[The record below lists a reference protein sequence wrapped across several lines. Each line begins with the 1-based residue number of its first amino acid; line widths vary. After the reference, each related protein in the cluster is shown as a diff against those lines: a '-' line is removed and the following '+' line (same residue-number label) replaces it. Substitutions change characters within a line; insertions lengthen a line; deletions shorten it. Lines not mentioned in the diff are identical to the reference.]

1 MYIYIRGAGPN
12 KSAAGKYLWDYNF
25 NNYGATGIFFSYK
38 VEIKSEREIILVKI
52 NKKVKVAAISI
63 ISNTTLIVLK
73 VVAGILSGSV
83 SIISEAIHSSMD
95 LVASLIAFFAVKL
108 SAVPADEN
116 HPYGH
121 GKIENVSGVIEG
133 ILIFIAAF
141 LIIVEA
147 IKKLISPNHEVVIS
161 YITIFVMLF
170 SALANT
176 VVSKLLYK
184 VSKEEDS
191 IALEADALHLKTDVY
206 TSLGVSAG
214 LILIKFTG
222 IIILDPIIAILVA
235 LLIIKE
241 SWVLCRNAFS
251 PLLDAKLSDEE
262 EGKILYVM
270 SKYKNEILDYHR
282 LRTRKSGNI
291 KLVDFHLT
299 VNEELTVKQ
308 SHALC
313 EMIENDLEQV
323 IKNTSVNIHIE
334 PGICN
339 DSTIQN

>member
-1 MYIYIRGAGPN
+1 MNR
-12 KSAAGKYLWDYNF
+12 
-25 NNYGATGIFFSYK
+25 
-38 VEIKSEREIILVKI
+38 
-52 NKKVKVAAISI
+52 KVKVAFISI
-63 ISNTTLIVLK
+63 VSNTTLIILK
-73 VVAGILSGSV
+73 IVAGVLSGSV

-95 LVASLIAFFAVKL
+95 LVASIIAFFAVKF
-108 SAVPADEN
+108 SSKPADEK

-121 GKIENVSGVIEG
+121 GKIENVSGVVEG
-133 ILIFIAAF
+133 LLIFIAAF
-141 LIIVEA
+141 LIIMEA
-147 IKKLISPNHEVVIS
+147 IKKLIEPNHGIDIS
-161 YITIFVMLF
+161 FIAIAVMLF

-176 VVSKLLYK
+176 IVSKLLYK

-206 TSLGVSAG
+206 TSLGVSFG
-214 LILIKFTG
+214 LILIKLTG
-222 IIILDPIIAILVA
+222 IALLDPIIAILVA

-241 SWVLCRNAFS
+241 SWVLCRSAFS

-270 SKYKNEILDYHR
+270 NKYKNEILDYHR

-291 KLVDFHLT
+291 KLVDFHMT

-313 EMIENDLEQV
+313 EMIEHDLEME
-323 IKNTSVNIHIE
+323 IKNTNINIHIE
-334 PGICN
+334 PGVCSEFRDLN
-339 DSTIQN
+339 SNL